1 MIFIK
6 LWIIAQTYFL
16 GLMTQKKQ
24 PQPPTQTLLDWAIAD
39 LGWHI
44 FTSIN
49 NPEQA
54 ALWKFIFPLG
64 SEQAKDVNYE
74 NEEKSHNL

>member
-1 MIFIK
+1 MNNCSD
-6 LWIIAQTYFL
+6 LLFL
-16 GLMTQKKQ
+16 GFDNTEKQ
-24 PQPPTQTLLDWAIAD
+24 LQPPTQTLLDWAIAD
-39 LGWHI
+39 IEWHI

-49 NPEQA
+49 NLEQA